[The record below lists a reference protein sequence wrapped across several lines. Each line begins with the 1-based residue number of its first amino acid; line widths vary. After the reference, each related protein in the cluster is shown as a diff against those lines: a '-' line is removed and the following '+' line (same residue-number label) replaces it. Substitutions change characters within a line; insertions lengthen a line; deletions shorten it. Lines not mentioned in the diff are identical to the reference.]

1 MNWDVFKS
9 NWKQFKDRLKA
20 RWRTWDM
27 RPIVPIAAK
36 RAPADWPIS
45 KQRIQR
51 GAGELQKPPPRMR
64 CSR

>member
-36 RAPADWPIS
+36 RAAADWPIP

-51 GAGELQKPPPRMR
+51 PNQV
-64 CSR
+64 